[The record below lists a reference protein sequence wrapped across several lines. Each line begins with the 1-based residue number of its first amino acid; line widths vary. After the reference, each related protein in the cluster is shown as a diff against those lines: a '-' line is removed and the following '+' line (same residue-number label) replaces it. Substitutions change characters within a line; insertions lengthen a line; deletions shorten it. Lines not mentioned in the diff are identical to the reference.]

1 MRCEDGQACGH
12 RVPRCSRAFAKPRDG
27 GTSLSMLPGFRFLF
41 AAIVLSMSILVFGLG
56 AAALLRAAHEQ
67 FANNPSWHAAPE
79 AMFAQQSE
87 ATRPVLAT
95 LRIEPPPKAQPAP
108 DNAAAAVPQEPAAIA
123 PPAEPPAAVPAPPP
137 PEQMA
142 ALNPEPTSTPE
153 TARPETAV
161 PQIPATNEA
170 APAQADASPAAD
182 TTKMATPSAAEA
194 ATVAST
200 EQASP
205 PLPVLSPANDATAA
219 ASGPA
224 ASEQASAPAAPNPGA
239 TSTKIA
245 RLGGATVTIE
255 TRSPPAKVVSEKP
268 DRSAIRKRQQARR
281 AAQRRK
287 KGARARLA
295 ARQALLLQAANPFAP
310 APAPALAL
318 APTPARNP

>member
-1 MRCEDGQACGH
+1 
-12 RVPRCSRAFAKPRDG
+12 
-27 GTSLSMLPGFRFLF
+27 MLPGFRFLF

-79 AMFAQQSE
+79 AMFAQQPE

-108 DNAAAAVPQEPAAIA
+108 DNVPAVAVPQEPAAIA
-123 PPAEPPAAVPAPPP
+123 SPAEPAATMPAPPA

-170 APAQADASPAAD
+170 VPAQVDASPAAD

-200 EQASP
+200 ERASP
-205 PLPVLSPANDATAA
+205 PLPVLSQANDATPA

-224 ASEQASAPAAPNPGA
+224 ASEQPNAPAAPDPDA

-281 AAQRRK
+281 AAQRRMMA
-287 KGARARLA
+287 ARARLA
-295 ARQALLLQAANPFAP
+295 ARQALLQQAANPFAP
-310 APAPALAL
+310 G
-318 APTPARNP
+318 PTPARNP

>member
-108 DNAAAAVPQEPAAIA
+108 DNAAAPVPP
-123 PPAEPPAAVPAPPP
+123 PPP

-182 TTKMATPSAAEA
+182 TTKMAMPSAAEA

-205 PLPVLSPANDATAA
+205 PLPILSPANNATPA

-239 TSTKIA
+239 TSTTIA
-245 RLGGATVTIE
+245 TLGGATVTIE

-287 KGARARLA
+287 SGAGARLA
-295 ARQALLLQAANPFAP
+295 AREALLLQAGHTFA
-310 APAPALAL
+310 
-318 APTPARNP
+318 